1 MASEEDAGRDS
12 KVLLGMV
19 ALGVLGGGMLVYLA
33 WSWLTAPPPQP
44 SQVDLNRVAQAP
56 QGGGSES
63 AAYRELLQK
72 YNYDGGQRARD
83 ADSSFIASIPMEQV
97 IPVVPTTQAKPAAPQ
112 PAAQPAE
119 ERKKGESSEE
129 EEKRAEKRRQA
140 LEKLLARMYPE
151 NEAPRTLQ
159 VATVLGGGE
168 ASADGRPGAAGNS
181 GGSNQGAGYQ
191 RWSESLPGGA
201 VARRAGDSRADADI
215 SLPPI
220 EVIPPY
226 WRGPGVISVGVDS
239 DNSTTPVLANLP
251 TGRFAG
257 AVLKAPDGARLAG
270 DGVVIHFTQM
280 AFGGVNYNVDAY
292 ALKDDTLL
300 ANIATEVD
308 HRYMS
313 RIVLP
318 ALLSGIGSVG
328 QLYSQANTQ
337 VVSNGFS
344 TQVVRPGLPDG
355 QAVAGTIAGGTASQ
369 AAKVLSDDAAKVP
382 PTQVKV
388 RAGEVV
394 AIQFMRGVY
403 AGDAIR
409 PGQGGENVRPAVAPA
424 AEAIRPAAGD
434 MQPAARWRTQAQTQ
448 IDEQQRLLETR

>member
-12 KVLLGMV
+12 KVLLAMV
-19 ALGVLGGGMLVYLA
+19 ALGVLGGGMLVYLV
-33 WSWLTAPPPQP
+33 WSWLTTPPPQT

-63 AAYRELLQK
+63 AAYRELLKK
-72 YNYDGGQRARD
+72 YNYDGGQRARE

-97 IPVVPTTQAKPAAPQ
+97 TPVVPTTPAKPAVSQ
-112 PAAQPAE
+112 PATQPDE
-119 ERKKGESSEE
+119 GRQKGESKEE
-129 EEKRAEKRRQA
+129 EEKRAERRRQA
-140 LEKLLARMYPE
+140 LEKLLTRMYPE
-151 NEAPRTLQ
+151 TEAPRTLQ

-168 ASADGRPGAAGNS
+168 ASSEGRPGAAGDAS
-181 GGSNQGAGYQ
+181 GSNQSAGYQ

-201 VARRAGDSRADADI
+201 VARRAADSRAEADT

-270 DGVVIHFTQM
+270 DGVVIHFTEM
-280 AFGGVNYNVDAY
+280 AYGGVNYTVDAY
-292 ALKDDTLL
+292 ALQDDSLL
-300 ANIATEVD
+300 ANVATEVD

-328 QLYSQANTQ
+328 QLYAQANTQ

-382 PTQVKV
+382 PTQVRV
-388 RAGEVV
+388 RAGQVV

-403 AGDAIR
+403 AGDATR
-409 PGQGGENVRPAVAPA
+409 PGQGGENVRPAATPTSSTM
-424 AEAIRPAAGD
+424 RPTAGD
-434 MQPAARWRTQAQTQ
+434 MQPAARWRNQAQTQ